1 MASDDLVE
9 IGTWPRLEAQ
19 ILRRRLETA
28 SIAVTAR
35 WSGDQ
40 NAATLLVAAG
50 WYEFAVAVVHEI
62 DVVDEVPDTS
72 PLAYVVRIEEHLEA
86 AAGLLEELRT
96 RLDEVEPQ

>member
-1 MASDDLVE
+1 LASNDLVE

-28 SIAVTAR
+28 NVAVTAR
-35 WSGDQ
+35 WSENQGF
-40 NAATLLVAAG
+40 ATLLVAADR
-50 WYEFAVAVVHEI
+50 YEFAVAVVHEI

-96 RLDEVEPQ
+96 RLDDLDAR